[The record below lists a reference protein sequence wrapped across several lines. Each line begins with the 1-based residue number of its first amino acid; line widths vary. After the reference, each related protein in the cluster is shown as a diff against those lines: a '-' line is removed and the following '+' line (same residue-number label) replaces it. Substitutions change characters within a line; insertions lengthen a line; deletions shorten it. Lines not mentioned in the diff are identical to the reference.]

1 MTALVRNDLDL
12 YDRHAAA
19 WWDPQSAFAGTLHAV
34 NHWRIAQIQT
44 EIGHDLRG
52 SAVIDLGCGGGL
64 LAEALARSG
73 ASVVG
78 VDRSRASLAVAASHG
93 AGLPTLRYLE
103 GDVRSPGLPAG
114 CADVVTAADLIEH
127 VDPFSAVLASAARLL
142 RPGGRCFVTT
152 INRTRR
158 ARWLAVHLA
167 EGVGMIPRGTHDPAR
182 FVTPAE
188 LIAAAAALGLGQ
200 PRLLGQRLRLWH
212 TLRTWRIHVA
222 DGGSTALGYG
232 CWFTKES

>member
-1 MTALVRNDLDL
+1 MTAVVRNDLDL

-34 NHWRIAQIQT
+34 NRWRTARVLAELGQ
-44 EIGHDLRG
+44 DLRG
-52 SAVIDLGCGGGL
+52 LAVVDLGCGGGL
-64 LAEALARSG
+64 LAEAMARHG

-78 VDRSRASLAVAASHG
+78 VDRSRGSLAVAASHG

-103 GDVRSPGLPAG
+103 GDVREPGLPAG
-114 CADVVTAADLIEH
+114 CADLVTAADLIEH
-127 VDPFSAVLASAARLL
+127 VDPYAAVLAAAARLL

-152 INRTRR
+152 INRTWR

-167 EGVGMIPRGTHDPAR
+167 EGVGMIPRGTHDPDR

-188 LIAAAAALGLGQ
+188 LVAAAAAHGLGK
-200 PRLLGQRLRLWH
+200 PRLLGQRLRLWD
-212 TLRTWRIHVA
+212 TLRTWRIHVD

-232 CWFTKES
+232 YWFTKET